1 MSRDLN
7 DTLVFVKVV
16 ELGSFTAAARTLH
29 LPKTTV
35 SRKVHELEERLG
47 AQLLHRT
54 TRKLGLTEAGNIY
67 FTHCQRIARDLDE
80 AESAVGELQGGPRG
94 WLRVTAT
101 HAVGNFWIAPLLG
114 EFHARHPE
122 VRVELLLSNDNLD
135 IIAGEIDVAMRV
147 GTLADSNLAARRLSV
162 LHTAVYATPSYVERF
177 GEPLHPDDLVHHRAL
192 AQTNHRSASTFA
204 WTLGEGD
211 GKPRDFRIEPVMVS
225 NDPGTLRTVLLDG
238 EGIMLTSDVMV
249 RAYVERGLVQRA
261 LAGWCGPDVE
271 LHALFPRGE
280 VQSPKVRAF
289 VDFLVESLRV
299 EENYMRALSDDT
311 PRSQQLA
318 AEAAAEAASATPSL
332 TGKQSP

>member
-67 FTHCQRIARDLDE
+67 FAHCQCIARELDA
-80 AESAVGELQGGPRG
+80 AESAIGELQSGPRG

-101 HAVGNFWIAPLLG
+101 YPHGNIWLAPLLG

-135 IIAGEIDVAMRV
+135 IIAGEIDVALRV

-162 LHTAVYATPSYVERF
+162 YRVAVYATPGYVERF
-177 GEPLHPDDLVHHRAL
+177 GEPLPPADLVHHRTL
-192 AQTNHRSASTFA
+192 AQTNHRSASAFA
-204 WTLGEGD
+204 WRLGD
-211 GKPRDFRIEPVMVS
+211 GHGKLCDFPIDPVMIA
-225 NDPGTLRTVLLDG
+225 NDPGPLYAMLLGG
-238 EGIMLTSDVMV
+238 EGLVLTSDVML
-249 RAYVERGLVQRA
+249 RTYVEQGLVQQV
-261 LAGWCGPDVE
+261 LAGWRGPDVPV
-271 LHALFPRGE
+271 HALFPRGQ

-289 VDFLVESLRV
+289 VDFLVERLEIDESYL
-299 EENYMRALSDDT
+299 RALGDDT
-311 PRSQQLA
+311 LLPVVGRSEQSN
-318 AEAAAEAASATPSL
+318 EAP
-332 TGKQSP
+332 